1 VPDPVNVIVVGAGPG
16 GATAALTLARAG
28 VRVRIVDRA
37 HFPRAKPC
45 GGAVSVRALSRFPYL
60 AEALGEISVHRVSR
74 LDLESPRG
82 AVARLA
88 SDGPAALM
96 IRRVEFDAL
105 LLSLALRA
113 GATISQGVE
122 VTGIRDLGTRVERT
136 TRRGALSAAAVIA
149 ADGVNSVVARR
160 LGLNP
165 GWPATH
171 VALDVMEEAPADQL
185 RCTDP
190 DALWVSYGHGDSHGY
205 AYVFPKR
212 AHVNVGVGHL
222 LDYRRRRRPGAPF
235 ELQRRLVAR
244 LNGRGRLVGD
254 ACRARVTPYLLP
266 IGGPLRRTAAGRV
279 MLVGDAG
286 GFVNGFTA
294 EGIYYAMVTGELA
307 GRAVLAARRTGAL
320 AVERRASRPSP
331 FARYERAW
339 RREIGPELRDSVLVQ
354 RFLFEDTRRI
364 DAMVRSA
371 ERDPDAADLIVRYA
385 QGGLTYGQ
393 VRRRLLL
400 RCPSLALRILAARAT
415 AVLPS
420 GVRPSGALS
429 S

>member
-122 VTGIRDLGTRVERT
+122 VTGIRDLGTRVELT

-160 LGLNP
+160 LGL
-165 GWPATH
+165 
-171 VALDVMEEAPADQL
+171 
-185 RCTDP
+185 
-190 DALWVSYGHGDSHGY
+190 
-205 AYVFPKR
+205 
-212 AHVNVGVGHL
+212 
-222 LDYRRRRRPGAPF
+222 RRTSCGAPIRTRSGCRTGTGTRMATPTCSRSGRTST
-235 ELQRRLVAR
+235 LASVTCSTIGADGGPAHRSSCSGGWSRGSTGAGGSWAMRVAR
-244 LNGRGRLVGD
+244 ASLRTCCRSAGPCAGRL
-254 ACRARVTPYLLP
+254 P
-266 IGGPLRRTAAGRV
+266 AG
-279 MLVGDAG
+279 
-286 GFVNGFTA
+286 
-294 EGIYYAMVTGELA
+294 
-307 GRAVLAARRTGAL
+307 
-320 AVERRASRPSP
+320 
-331 FARYERAW
+331 
-339 RREIGPELRDSVLVQ
+339 
-354 RFLFEDTRRI
+354 
-364 DAMVRSA
+364 
-371 ERDPDAADLIVRYA
+371 
-385 QGGLTYGQ
+385 
-393 VRRRLLL
+393 
-400 RCPSLALRILAARAT
+400 
-415 AVLPS
+415 
-420 GVRPSGALS
+420 
-429 S
+429 